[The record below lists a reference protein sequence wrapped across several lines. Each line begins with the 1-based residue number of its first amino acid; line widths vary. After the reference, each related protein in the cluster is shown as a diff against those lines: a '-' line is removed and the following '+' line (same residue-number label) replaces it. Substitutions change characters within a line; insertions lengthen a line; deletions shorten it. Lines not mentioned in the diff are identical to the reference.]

1 MWNFSPDH
9 VDMGV
14 GVGKVGALPWPI
26 IPHSPEPL
34 RFPDRGQLS
43 WSTSSTLPHSSDSS
57 AMASFS
63 GWDRTHAQDM
73 I

>member
-34 RFPDRGQLS
+34 RFPDGASSPGAPLQLCP
-43 WSTSSTLPHSSDSS
+43 TPQTLLPWPLFQGGTGH
-57 AMASFS
+57 ML
-63 GWDRTHAQDM
+63 RT
-73 I
+73 